1 MTEGTQMKVVI
12 TGNMGYVGP
21 MLSQH
26 LRATHDD
33 LTLIGYDTGF
43 FGHCTTGS
51 QVLPEVRMDT
61 QVLGDVRDF
70 PQDLLD
76 GADAVV
82 HLAAVSN
89 DPMGQRFEQVTE
101 DINYRASRRIA
112 ELARNAGVARFVFA
126 SSCSMYGAAE
136 GAPKRET
143 DELNPLTAYARSK
156 VAMEQALADMDLGD
170 MVATALRFAT
180 ACGASDRLR
189 LDLVLNDFVASAL
202 ANGYIEVLSDGTP
215 WRPLIE
221 VRDMARAIDWGITRD
236 GDVGGQLLRINAGS
250 DQWNYQVKEL
260 AEAVQAAVP
269 GTSLSINTDAPPDK
283 RSYRVDFGLF
293 KTLAPEHQ
301 PQISLEAAIDG
312 LRTRLTE
319 MGFTDQAFRQSHL
332 VRLRVLESLQAGG
345 QLDAAL
351 HWIRRS

>member
-1 MTEGTQMKVVI
+1 MKVVI
-12 TGNMGYVGP
+12 TGNMGYVGSV
-21 MLSQH
+21 LSQH
-26 LRATHDD
+26 LRATHDE

-51 QVLPEVRMDT
+51 QVLPEVRMDM
-61 QVLGDVRDF
+61 QVLGDVRSF
-70 PQDLLD
+70 PQPLLD

-101 DINYRASRRIA
+101 DINYRASLRIA
-112 ELARNAGVARFVFA
+112 EMARDAGVSRFVFA

-136 GAPKRET
+136 GTPKRET
-143 DELNPLTAYARSK
+143 DHLNPLTAYARSK
-156 VAMEQALADMDLGD
+156 VATEQALAEMDLGD

-202 ANGYIEVLSDGTP
+202 ASGYIEVLSDGTP

-221 VRDMARAIDWGITRD
+221 VRDMARAIDWALTRD
-236 GDVGGQLLRINAGS
+236 ADAGGQLLRINAGS

-269 GTSLSINTDAPPDK
+269 GTSLTVNTDAPPDK

-293 KTLAPEHQ
+293 KTLAPAHQ
-301 PQISLEAAIDG
+301 PEISLEAAIDG
-312 LRTRLTE
+312 LRRRLAA
-319 MGFTDQAFRQSHL
+319 MGFSDQAFRQSQL
-332 VRLRVLESLQAGG
+332 VRLQVLESLQAGG
-345 QLDAAL
+345 QLDGTL